1 MRPCLSPSQRARL
14 YASRST
20 NVKPHTPVYVITIH
34 LFMTHK
40 LIYSPRQR
48 TEKKFHS
55 RSWLTFFIHSVTNA
69 NCYFIC
75 LHTRLVSHTL
85 TPHEH
90 TPTRWA
96 SNNLTAIRIDK
107 NPYLDKYDST
117 IAAKQ
122 THSAGGMCYCM
133 HRFVR
138 TTAKTICFRSFNI
151 AWQAVWR
158 RFEKTISMHTQSNLY
173 GWWNKSFLFRRDRWI
188 AMFMIALSFPIRRRT
203 TASRNAGKNLFEAA
217 ILCALA
223 LNAHRA
229 KKNHIQ
235 FAHNCN
241 GNVRIVQWNFRSL

>member
-20 NVKPHTPVYVITIH
+20 NVKPHTQVYVITIH

-122 THSAGGMCYCM
+122 THSAIACIDLFEQQQKRYVSDRSISLDKQCDDDLRKPYRCTHKAICM
-133 HRFVR
+133 ADGTKVSYSEEIVELLCLWSLCLFQFEEEPQHHEMLEKIYLKQQFCVR
-138 TTAKTICFRSFNI
+138 SH
-151 AWQAVWR
+151 W
-158 RFEKTISMHTQSNLY
+158 MHTARKKTTSNL
-173 GWWNKSFLFRRDRWI
+173 L
-188 AMFMIALSFPIRRRT
+188 T
-203 TASRNAGKNLFEAA
+203 
-217 ILCALA
+217 
-223 LNAHRA
+223 
-229 KKNHIQ
+229 
-235 FAHNCN
+235 
-241 GNVRIVQWNFRSL
+241 IVMEM